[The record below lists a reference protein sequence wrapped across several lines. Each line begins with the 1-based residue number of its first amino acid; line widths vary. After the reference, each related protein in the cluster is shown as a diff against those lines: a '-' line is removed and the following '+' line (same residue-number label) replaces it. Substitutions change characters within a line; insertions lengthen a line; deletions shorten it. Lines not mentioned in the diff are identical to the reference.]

1 MTGDSFR
8 LSMFGD
14 KRVEYTKNGP
24 MMQEIAKPQLMLVR
38 HKATTFMKNKKRNEE
53 INNEFMREWRKKHPQ
68 KLRSY

>member
-1 MTGDSFR
+1 
-8 LSMFGD
+8 
-14 KRVEYTKNGP
+14 VEYTKNGP

-53 INNEFMREWRKKHPQ
+53 INNEFMREWRKKNPQ